1 MITNFFQEGKMFQKT
16 MFVYSKLYIQHPGD
30 IISLTH
36 AGILSSTSNLF
47 ATIALPCFE
56 VTCDTHPPLRDLS
69 GNTGFLQRVQKIM
82 SVGCDWLIL
91 IHVAFFVSW

>member
-1 MITNFFQEGKMFQKT
+1 MITMITEGKMFQKT

-69 GNTGFLQRVQKIM
+69 GNTGFLQQVQKVM
-82 SVGCDWLIL
+82 SVGCDWLIS
-91 IHVAFFVSW
+91 IHVVFFVSW